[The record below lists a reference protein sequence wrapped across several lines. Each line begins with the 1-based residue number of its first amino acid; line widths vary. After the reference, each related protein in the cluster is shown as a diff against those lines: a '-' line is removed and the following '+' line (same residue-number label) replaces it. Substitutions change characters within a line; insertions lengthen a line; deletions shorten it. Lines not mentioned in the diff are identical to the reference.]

1 MAIKDIR
8 TNVYVVSKSQ
18 MYLQLSRENK
28 GLKRFYYKL
37 QSYNYFISERLLE
50 EQEFSFSEH
59 LAISIVFPIAV
70 LIATI
75 IGKIRHN
82 NSFKRWRVGVV

>member
-8 TNVYVVSKSQ
+8 ANVYVVSKSQ

-37 QSYNYFISERLLE
+37 QSFNNFIYESILDSEMDTI
-50 EQEFSFSEH
+50 SGH
-59 LAISIVFPIAV
+59 LII
-70 LIATI
+70 LIAYPPSLFLTKI
-75 IGKIRHN
+75 IAKIKPQYED
-82 NSFKRWRVGVV
+82 F